1 MVFIF
6 NEHCEMVERRV
17 WLTRFYFE
25 YCMSG
30 DRKLHGFHFC
40 YSSNYFTRFFFT
52 FFQLIA
58 EFNLGIK
65 SNVLFQM
72 VGKNHSNDVNFNKM
86 ASAAITKKI
95 MIQNRLVPI
104 DF

>member
-1 MVFIF
+1 MDFIF
-6 NEHCEMVERRV
+6 AIRRTI
-17 WLTRFYFE
+17 LP
-25 YCMSG
+25 
-30 DRKLHGFHFC
+30 D
-40 YSSNYFTRFFFT
+40 FFLL

-95 MIQNRLVPI
+95 MMQNRLVPI